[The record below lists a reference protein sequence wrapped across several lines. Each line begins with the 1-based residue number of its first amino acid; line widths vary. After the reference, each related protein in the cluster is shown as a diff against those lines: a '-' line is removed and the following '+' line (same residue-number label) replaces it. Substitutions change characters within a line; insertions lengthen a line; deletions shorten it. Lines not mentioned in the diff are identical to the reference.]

1 MNKKLITVAHFFLT
15 SFSTKYDYLEQM
27 GMTALLQF
35 RCLASKFT
43 KVGAMVCR

>member
-1 MNKKLITVAHFFLT
+1 MNKKLNYCCLFFLT
-15 SFSTKYDYLEQM
+15 SFSTKFDYLEQM

-35 RCLASKFT
+35 RCLARKFT

>member
-1 MNKKLITVAHFFLT
+1 MNKKLITVAHFCEPLFLLSLIT
-15 SFSTKYDYLEQM
+15 L
-27 GMTALLQF
+27 TALLQF

>member
-1 MNKKLITVAHFFLT
+1 MNKKLITVAHFCEPL
-15 SFSTKYDYLEQM
+15 STKFDYLEQM